1 MLQRIQTIYL
11 GIYIAL
17 SVFLITGSSIIQF
30 DLTFP
35 QAAEPLKIHLNTL
48 HVQVNGQLNLNAEE
62 KEEFSSFISESRFSW
77 DESTQKLAVDE
88 SSPLFIV
95 QILLLLFAI
104 LTLASYKRLK
114 RQIQFSRALIFLT
127 VLYFIGT
134 LALYSF
140 SNGLLNS
147 YTDELRF
154 QLSDVN
160 KTAGLGFYLV
170 CALVPFA
177 ILAYLGI
184 RRDLELI
191 KSVDRIR

>member
-17 SVFLITGSSIIQF
+17 SVFLISGVSIIQF

-35 QAAEPLKIHLNTL
+35 QAAEPLQIQLNTL
-48 HVQVNGQLNLNAEE
+48 HVQVIGQLNLNPDE

-77 DESTQKLAVDE
+77 DESTQKIAVEE

-104 LTLASYKRLK
+104 LTLGSYKRLN

-127 VLYFIGT
+127 LLYCIGT
-134 LALYSF
+134 LALYTF
-140 SNGLLNS
+140 SNGLLIS

-154 QLSDVN
+154 QLSEVN

-170 CALVPFA
+170 CCLVPFS